1 MISQN
6 RHWFALYTKPR
17 NEFNAEKQLQSI
29 GVKYFLPTINKVRQ
43 WSDRKKKILEPLFR
57 GYIFI
62 YSDEKERLLALEL
75 TSIVRCIFYN
85 GKPAVIPESQID
97 NVKSILKNNTDLDVH
112 NRLFPGNKVIIKSGP
127 LKGIVGVV
135 LNSNRG
141 KSIAISVDLL
151 NRSVLTRLPEESIV
165 QAI

>member
-1 MISQN
+1 MTSGN

-29 GVKYFLPTINKVRQ
+29 GVKHFLPAIIKVKQ

-62 YSDEKERLLALEL
+62 YSDEKERLLTLEL

-85 GKPAVIPESQID
+85 GKPARIPGIQID
-97 NVKSILKNNTDLDVH
+97 NVKSMLKINTELDIS

-127 LKGIVGVV
+127 LKGIIGVV
-135 LNSNRG
+135 IDSDRG

-151 NRSVLTRLPEESIV
+151 NRSVLTRLPDESIV
-165 QAI
+165 QAL